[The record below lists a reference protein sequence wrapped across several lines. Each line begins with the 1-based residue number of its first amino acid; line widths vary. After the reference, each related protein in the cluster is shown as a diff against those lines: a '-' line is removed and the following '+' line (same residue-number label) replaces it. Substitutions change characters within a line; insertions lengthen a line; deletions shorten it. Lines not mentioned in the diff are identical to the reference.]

1 MHPAASFPCYALPS
15 RLLPAR
21 LSIPTASPQVGAVSG
36 IGIVEAVSGKR
47 PEGATSNRAFNWLLL
62 AKFFL
67 GWVRMLWQD
76 LAGCSFTPR
85 A

>member
-1 MHPAASFPCYALPS
+1 M
-15 RLLPAR
+15 
-21 LSIPTASPQVGAVSG
+21 TG
-36 IGIVEAVSGKR
+36 IGVVEAVSGRR